1 MKKRTAAL
9 FLGLMLAASGV
20 LSACGSNTKA
30 SGTSGTSAAAASST
44 SPAGEQKE
52 ESSGGSDQAAQ
63 AAAEPAEVVTFKIVG
78 NNSSALSTEAAK
90 KIAALIEEKSGGTLK
105 PELYLEGQLGDN
117 DEDLCTGLSEGN
129 YEMLL
134 NAEMLFN
141 WAVPDWMELFNMA
154 FVFESQDHL
163 QKFWQSD
170 MGQDLGDKLV
180 GKYGVRAYL
189 STIAL
194 RGPRYLTA
202 NKEIK
207 SVADMQGVK
216 LRTPNNPGVIA
227 SWQATGANVTPVA
240 WGELFGALQSGIVN
254 AQENP
259 LANIDQ
265 AGLFQVQ
272 KYLMQTEHQ
281 YSNYFM
287 YFNDAWYQGLTPEQQ
302 KIIGEAIDEGFA
314 WHNEQVN
321 EEDEKFLETFE
332 QKGMTIITKDQIDI
346 QSFKDKIIP
355 TLLEENKDMYPEGAY
370 DQIQALKD

>member
-1 MKKRTAAL
+1 MKKRTVAL

-20 LSACGSNTKA
+20 LSACSSNMKA
-30 SGTSGTSAAAASST
+30 PVTSVAAPT
-44 SPAGEQKE
+44 GGEQKG
-52 ESSGGSDQAAQ
+52 ESSGDSDTATQAV
-63 AAAEPAEVVTFKIVG
+63 AEPLEVVTFKIVG

-90 KIAALIEEKSGGTLK
+90 KIANLIEEKSGGALK

-154 FVFESQDHL
+154 FVFESQEHL

-170 MGQDLGDKLV
+170 IGQELGSKLV
-180 GKYGVRAYL
+180 EKYGVRAYL
-189 STIAL
+189 NTIAL

-202 NKEIK
+202 NNEIK
-207 SVADMQGVK
+207 SVTDMEGVK
-216 LRTPNNPGVIA
+216 LRTPNNPGVIV

-287 YFNDAWYQGLTPEQQ
+287 YFNDTWYQSLTLEQQ
-302 KIIGEAIDEGFA
+302 KIIAEAIDEGFA

-321 EEDEKFLETFE
+321 AEDEKFLETFE
-332 QKGMTIITKDQIDI
+332 QKGMTVITKDQIDI

-355 TLLEENKDMYPEGAY
+355 TLLEENNDLYPEGAY
-370 DQIQALKD
+370 DMIQALKD

>member
-1 MKKRTAAL
+1 MKKRSVAL
-9 FLGLMLAASGV
+9 FMSLVLAAGSMLAG
-20 LSACGSNTKA
+20 CGSKA
-30 SGTSGTSAAAASST
+30 ET
-44 SPAGEQKE
+44 PAPT
-52 ESSGGSDQAAQ
+52 QAAGT
-63 AAAEPAEVVTFKIVG
+63 AAAETEASKGEEAAEAPASGEVITFKMVG

-90 KIAALIEEKSGGTLK
+90 KIAAIIEEKSGGTLK

-154 FVFESQDHL
+154 FIFEDQAHL
-163 QKFWQSD
+163 QKFWESE
-170 MGQDLGDKLV
+170 MGTNLGDQLV
-180 GKYGVRAYL
+180 EKYGVRAYL
-189 STIAL
+189 NTIAL

-207 SVADMQGVK
+207 SVDDMQGVK
-216 LRTPNNPGVIA
+216 LRTPNNAGVIA

-272 KYLMQTEHQ
+272 SYLMQTEHQ
-281 YSNYFM
+281 YTNYFM
-287 YFNDAWYQGLTPEQQ
+287 YFNEEWWQTLTAEQQ
-302 KIIGEAIDEGFA
+302 QIIGEAIDEGFA

-321 EEDEKFLETFE
+321 EEDQKFLESFQE
-332 QKGMTIITKDQIDI
+332 KGMTLITKDQIDI
-346 QSFKDKIIP
+346 ESFKEKIIP
-355 TLLEENKDMYPEGAY
+355 ALLEENKDKYPEGAY
-370 DQIQALKD
+370 DKIQALVK

>member
-1 MKKRTAAL
+1 MKRRSVAL
-9 FLGLMLAASGV
+9 MMSFLLAVGALAG
-20 LSACGSNTKA
+20 CGSKAAVPAETKVEKE
-30 SGTSGTSAAAASST
+30 SAKETA
-44 SPAGEQKE
+44 KE
-52 ESSGGSDQAAQ
+52 EKKD
-63 AAAEPAEVVTFKIVG
+63 VVTFKIVG

-90 KIAALIEEKSGGTLK
+90 KIAAIIEEKSEGTLK

-154 FVFESQDHL
+154 FIFKDQSHL
-163 QKFWQSD
+163 QKFWEDD
-170 MGQDLGDKLV
+170 MGQELGEKLV
-180 GKYGVRAYL
+180 EKYNVRPYL
-189 STIAL
+189 KSIAL

-202 NKEIK
+202 NKAIYN
-207 SVADMQGVK
+207 VDDMVGVK
-216 LRTPNNPGVIA
+216 LRTPNNAGVIA

-265 AGLFQVQ
+265 AGLYSVQ
-272 KYLMQTEHQ
+272 THLMQTEHQ
-281 YSNYFM
+281 YTNYFM
-287 YFNDAWYQGLTPEQQ
+287 YFNENWWKNLSEDQQ
-302 KIIGEAIDEGFA
+302 KIINEAIDEGFA

-321 EEDEKFLETFE
+321 AEDEKFLESFKE
-332 QKGMTIITKDQIDI
+332 KGMTFIAKDEIDI
-346 QSFKDKIIP
+346 ESFKEKIIP
-355 TLLEENKDMYPEGAY
+355 ALLEENKDKYPEGAY
-370 DQIQALKD
+370 EKIQALAD

>member
-1 MKKRTAAL
+1 MKKQTAAL
-9 FLGLMLAASGV
+9 CLSVILAASGM
-20 LSACGSNTKA
+20 LSACSGNSGSA
-30 SGTSGTSAAAASST
+30 APETSAS
-44 SPAGEQKE
+44 
-52 ESSGGSDQAAQ
+52 AAQ
-63 AAAEPAEVVTFKIVG
+63 ETAEPAGDAADSGEDEVQEPAGSGEVVTFKMVG

-90 KIAALIEEKSGGTLK
+90 KIAALIEEKSGGSLK

-154 FVFESQDHL
+154 FIFEDQAHL
-163 QKFWQSD
+163 QKFWQSE
-170 MGQDLGDKLV
+170 MGADLSDKLIE
-180 GKYGVRAYL
+180 KYGVRAYID
-189 STIAL
+189 TIAL

-202 NKEIK
+202 NKEIT
-207 SVADMQGVK
+207 SVEDMQGVK
-216 LRTPNNPGVIA
+216 LRTPNNAGVIA

-272 KYLMQTEHQ
+272 THLMQTEHQ
-281 YSNYFM
+281 YTNYFM
-287 YFNDAWYQGLTPEQQ
+287 YFNDAWYQTLTPEQQ
-302 KIIGEAIDEGFA
+302 KVIGEAIDEGFA

-321 EEDEKFLETFE
+321 AEDEKFLDSFVE
-332 QKGMTIITKDQIDI
+332 KGMTYIPKDQIDI

-355 TLLEENKDMYPEGAY
+355 TLLEENKDVYPEGAY
-370 DQIQALKD
+370 DKIQALKD

>member
-1 MKKRTAAL
+1 MKKQTAAL
-9 FLGLMLAASGV
+9 GLSLMLAVSGI
-20 LSACGSNTKA
+20 LGGCSGSSENAKA
-30 SGTSGTSAAAASST
+30 PETSAET
-44 SPAGEQKE
+44 KQEAGEQNASEAKQG
-52 ESSGGSDQAAQ
+52 ESSKPEDAGSG
-63 AAAEPAEVVTFKIVG
+63 EVVTFKMVG

-90 KIAALIEEKSGGTLK
+90 KIAALIEEKSGGSLK

-154 FVFESQDHL
+154 FIFENQAHL
-163 QKFWQSD
+163 QKFWQSE
-170 MGQDLGDKLV
+170 MGADLSDKLIE
-180 GKYGVRAYL
+180 KYGVRAYIDA
-189 STIAL
+189 IAL

-207 SVADMQGVK
+207 SVDDMQGVK

-272 KYLMQTEHQ
+272 THLMQTEHQ
-281 YSNYFM
+281 YTNYFM
-287 YFNDAWYQGLTPEQQ
+287 NFNDAWYQILTSEQQ
-302 KIIGEAIDEGFA
+302 KISGEAIDEGFA

-321 EEDEKFLETFE
+321 AEDEKFLDTFTE
-332 QKGMTIITKDQIDI
+332 KGMTLISKDQIDI

-355 TLLEENKDMYPEGAY
+355 TLLEENKNLYPEGAY
-370 DQIQALKD
+370 DKIQALKD

>member
-1 MKKRTAAL
+1 MKKQTAAL
-9 FLGLMLAASGV
+9 GLSLMLAVSGI
-20 LSACGSNTKA
+20 LGGCSGSSENAKA
-30 SGTSGTSAAAASST
+30 PETSAAAKQE
-44 SPAGEQKE
+44 AGEQNASEAKQG
-52 ESSGGSDQAAQ
+52 ESSKPEDAGSG
-63 AAAEPAEVVTFKIVG
+63 EVVTFKMVG

-90 KIAALIEEKSGGTLK
+90 KIAALIEEKSGGSLK

-154 FVFESQDHL
+154 FIFENQAHL
-163 QKFWQSD
+163 QKFWQSE
-170 MGQDLGDKLV
+170 MGADLSDKLIE
-180 GKYGVRAYL
+180 KYGVRAYID
-189 STIAL
+189 TIAL

-207 SVADMQGVK
+207 SVDDMQGVK

-272 KYLMQTEHQ
+272 THLMQTEHQ
-281 YSNYFM
+281 YTNYFM
-287 YFNDAWYQGLTPEQQ
+287 YFNDAWYQTLTSEQQ

-321 EEDEKFLETFE
+321 AEDEKFLDTFTE
-332 QKGMTIITKDQIDI
+332 KGMTLISKDQIDI

-355 TLLEENKDMYPEGAY
+355 TLLEENKNLYPEGAY
-370 DQIQALKD
+370 DKIQALKD

>member
-1 MKKRTAAL
+1 MKKRSVAL
-9 FLGLMLAASGV
+9 LMSLVLAAGSLLAG
-20 LSACGSNTKA
+20 CGSKA
-30 SGTSGTSAAAASST
+30 EAPTQAAGAAAGTEAAKEEASEQAEA
-44 SPAGEQKE
+44 PAAGEVI
-52 ESSGGSDQAAQ
+52 S
-63 AAAEPAEVVTFKIVG
+63 FKMVG

-90 KIAALIEEKSGGTLK
+90 KIAAIIEEKSGGTLK

-141 WAVPDWMELFNMA
+141 WAVPEWMELFNMA
-154 FVFESQDHL
+154 FIFEDQQHL
-163 QKFWQSD
+163 QKFWDSE
-170 MGQDLGDKLV
+170 MGADLGDMLV
-180 GKYGVRAYL
+180 EKYGVRAYL
-189 STIAL
+189 NTIAL

-207 SVADMQGVK
+207 SVDDMQGVK
-216 LRTPNNPGVIA
+216 LRTPNNAGVIA

-272 KYLMQTEHQ
+272 THLMQTEHQ
-281 YSNYFM
+281 YTNYFM
-287 YFNDAWYQGLTPEQQ
+287 YFNEAWWQTLTAEQQ
-302 KIIGEAIDEGFA
+302 QIIGEAIDEGFA

-321 EEDEKFLETFE
+321 AEDEKFLESFQE
-332 QKGMTIITKDQIDI
+332 KGMTLITKDQIDI
-346 QSFKDKIIP
+346 DSFKEKIIP
-355 TLLEENKDMYPEGAY
+355 ALLEENKDKYPEGAY
-370 DQIQALKD
+370 DKIQALVK